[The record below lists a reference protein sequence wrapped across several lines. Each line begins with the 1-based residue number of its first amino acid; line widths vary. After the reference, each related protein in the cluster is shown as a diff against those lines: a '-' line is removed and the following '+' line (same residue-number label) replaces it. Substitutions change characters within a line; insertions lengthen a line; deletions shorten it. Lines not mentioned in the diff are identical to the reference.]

1 MLPLLAI
8 AHIIGVRPIKLGR
21 GRIVLL
27 DATLHFGKQ
36 RFLQAFCVSKRALA
50 IIVFGLQIGEYR
62 RIELK
67 RIAHHFAP
75 VLRLEPDILVDEAE
89 VVEGALKGTL
99 LRLWLGRRAR
109 GPRGMKVAGAFL
121 QNTSNSD
128 QELLNGALSPAT
140 STSSTSCNAPSSM
153 AEAIRET
160 SRSPSCLLRLT
171 GNY

>member
-1 MLPLLAI
+1 VLPLLAI
-8 AHIIGVRPIKLGR
+8 AHIIGVRPIRVGR

-109 GPRGMKVAGAFL
+109 SPRACKLRAHSYKI
-121 QNTSNSD
+121 TSNSD

-153 AEAIRET
+153 AEAVSET
-160 SRSPSCLLRLT
+160 SRSPPYILRLT

>member
-1 MLPLLAI
+1 
-8 AHIIGVRPIKLGR
+8 GVRPIGAGR

-75 VLRLEPDILVDEAE
+75 VLRLEPGILVDEAE

-99 LRLWLGRRAR
+99 LCLWLGRRGL
-109 GPRGMKVAGAFL
+109 GPPGWKVAGPFFKNPPKSGPKAFK
-121 QNTSNSD
+121 
-128 QELLNGALSPAT
+128 GGLSPPT
-140 STSSTSCNAPSSM
+140 KTPSSKFKSPSSTRWNGPSSM

-160 SRSPSCLLRLT
+160 LLTSIDRQ
-171 GNY
+171 Y

>member
-1 MLPLLAI
+1 
-8 AHIIGVRPIKLGR
+8 GVRPIGAGR

-75 VLRLEPDILVDEAE
+75 VLRLEPGILVDEAE

-109 GPRGMKVAGAFL
+109 GPPAWKLRGPSYK
-121 QNTSNSD
+121 NTSNSD
-128 QELLNGALSPAT
+128 PKLFKGAPPPT
-140 STSSTSCNAPSSM
+140 TKHP
-153 AEAIRET
+153 
-160 SRSPSCLLRLT
+160 
-171 GNY
+171 